1 MTVIAFRAALEAALP
16 PDQWARLRQVQQ
28 IAAELGA
35 PTYLVGGVARD
46 LVLGRRP
53 GDLDLVV
60 QARSDSDD
68 RAGPRLAQALARQ
81 QGGAVTVH
89 PAFGTATWLDPLG
102 VPIDFATARTET
114 YARPAAL
121 PAVTPATSIL
131 ADLSRRDF
139 TFNAMAIR
147 LDGELFGDILDP
159 FQGQDDL
166 AARQVRVLHAQ
177 SFQDDPTR
185 LFRGVRYEQRF
196 GFQLAR
202 ETLAQVPAALA
213 AIPDLSGER
222 ARHELELAVAE
233 PNALALLARLNALG
247 ALAAIHPALCWGD
260 ARALRAAAIPT
271 LPVDDWH
278 LAGPLDPLG
287 LYLPLLLDGA
297 APDHARAALARL
309 DANGRLVEAVSA
321 ALDLRLTSGS
331 ASEVV
336 AQLDPL
342 SEAAVAAAYV
352 LRRANQALL
361 HAYLSRWRFVRA
373 ALTGDDLMALGLKPG
388 PDFRR
393 WLWGL
398 RVARLDGAVADR
410 AGELALV
417 RQWTGME

>member
-1 MTVIAFRAALEAALP
+1 MAVIEFRAALEAALP
-16 PDQWARLRQVQQ
+16 AGQLAQLRQVQQ

-46 LVLGRRP
+46 LVLGRQP

-60 QARSDSDD
+60 QARGDNDD

-89 PAFGTATWLDPLG
+89 SAFGTATWVDPRGL
-102 VPIDFATARTET
+102 PIDFATARTET

-121 PAVTPATSIL
+121 PTVTPAASIL

-166 AARQVRVLHAQ
+166 AAGQVRVLHAQ
-177 SFQDDPTR
+177 SLQDDPTR
-185 LFRGVRYEQRF
+185 LFRGARYEQRF

-213 AIPDLSGER
+213 AIPDLSSAR
-222 ARHELELAVAE
+222 VRHELELILAE
-233 PNALALLARLNALG
+233 PNALAMLARLDALD
-247 ALAAIHPALCWGD
+247 ALAAIHPALRWGD
-260 ARALRAAAIPT
+260 AQALRAAAIPT
-271 LPVDDWH
+271 LPVGDWH
-278 LAGPLDPLG
+278 LADPLEPLW
-287 LYLPLLLDGA
+287 LYLPLMLDGA

-309 DANGRLVEAVSA
+309 DANGRLVEAVLA
-321 ALDLRLTSGS
+321 AVNLRLASGP
-331 ASEVV
+331 ASQVV

-342 SEAAVAAAYV
+342 SEAAVVAAYV
-352 LRRANQALL
+352 LRPEIQPLL
-361 HAYLSRWRFVRA
+361 QQYLSRWRFVRS
-373 ALTGDDLMALGLKPG
+373 ALTGDDLLALGLKPG

-393 WLWGL
+393 WLWDL
-398 RVARLDGAVADR
+398 RAARLDGAVADR
-410 AGELALV
+410 AGELALIH
-417 RQWTGME
+417 QWTGVE